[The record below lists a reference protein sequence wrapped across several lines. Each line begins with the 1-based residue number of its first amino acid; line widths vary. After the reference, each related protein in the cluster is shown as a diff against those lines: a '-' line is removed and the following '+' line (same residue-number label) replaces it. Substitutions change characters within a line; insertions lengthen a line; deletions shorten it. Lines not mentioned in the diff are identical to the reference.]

1 VPKSVPHCPTSL
13 QLPHALD
20 TVPHLE
26 TLTHL
31 VRKATLLAQRLPTL
45 QGKRLDHALRLNQ
58 ELLEA
63 LWALWPVHATPD
75 PLEAP
80 HAD

>member
-1 VPKSVPHCPTSL
+1 MQSVPCDLPSA
-13 QLPHALD
+13 QLTHPLE
-20 TVPHLE
+20 TVPHLD

-31 VRKATLLAQRLPTL
+31 ARKAMLLAQRLPTL

-63 LWALWPVHATPD
+63 LWALWPVAPDAPTPED
-75 PLEAP
+75 R